1 MRARKTVR
9 LWFSRYLYLGAATW
23 LLLALPAEA
32 AGTNQEAVKKV
43 IALNKEAR
51 QFFDAMEFT
60 LAEKSLKKALE
71 IGEEAGLGPHV
82 VMAGTHGNLG
92 VLYATGIKDET
103 QALFQ
108 FKKALE
114 LRPDYIPNKD
124 LNSPEVDELFKRAR
138 SEMEPEAAPPVPETA
153 EPPAPSAGQLRCPT
167 ANVAKAGSAPKLR
180 CVADGPLSAKEV
192 IVYFRA
198 GEDAEFRSRKMAPE
212 STLDGSPGWAAQL
225 PKDAT
230 SGEQLFLYFQA
241 RNKKGEVISSVGSA
255 ENPTTIG
262 IRASDEGSSGAGSR
276 ARSGRGTD
284 YGEGL
289 GEGEGEGGEASP
301 WWLGLGLGTGFGYAG
316 GSGPEVHKKTDFV
329 AGYAWALLGQ
339 VTPEVGYFLFPN
351 LSLSL
356 QGRIQYIPQTA
367 GNPTATGAVAF
378 LARLL
383 YLTNGP
389 LVRFYGGP
397 VLGGGQGFRLFV
409 SGLKW
414 KGHSGTVADTVRGG
428 WFLFGAAGGLA
439 LRLSESWSAYAETNI
454 LVGEPSFSMVVD
466 FNAGVRFRL

>member
-1 MRARKTVR
+1 
-9 LWFSRYLYLGAATW
+9 
-23 LLLALPAEA
+23 
-32 AGTNQEAVKKV
+32 
-43 IALNKEAR
+43 
-51 QFFDAMEFT
+51 
-60 LAEKSLKKALE
+60 
-71 IGEEAGLGPHV
+71 
-82 VMAGTHGNLG
+82 
-92 VLYATGIKDET
+92 
-103 QALFQ
+103 
-108 FKKALE
+108 
-114 LRPDYIPNKD
+114 
-124 LNSPEVDELFKRAR
+124 
-138 SEMEPEAAPPVPETA
+138 MEPEAAPPVPETA

>member
-23 LLLALPAEA
+23 LLFALPAEA

-92 VLYATGIKDET
+92 VLYATGIKDEA

-114 LRPDYIPNKD
+114 LRPDYVPNKD

-138 SEMEPEAAPPVPETA
+138 SEMEPEAAPPVTETA
-153 EPPAPSAGQLRCPT
+153 EPPAPSVGQLRCPV

-262 IRASDEGSSGAGSR
+262 IRASDEGSSGTGSR
-276 ARSGRGTD
+276 SRSGRGVD

-339 VTPEVGYFLFPN
+339 VTPEVGYFMLPN

-356 QGRIQYIPQTA
+356 QGRFQYIPQTA

-383 YLTNGP
+383 YLSNGP

-414 KGHSGTVADTVRGG
+414 QGHSGHVADTVRGG